1 MKTKRKRVGKKAL
14 SLAILWRG
22 TSVDV
27 EEGEGEERTVGVW
40 QYYALVP

>member
-27 EEGEGEERTVGVW
+27 EEGEERKVGVW
-40 QYYALVP
+40 RHYALVP